1 MFLIFYFWP
10 VMGLGCGACGL
21 LIVVASSLV
30 GKHCRVLVPPPG
42 FEPTFRALQIGFLTT
57 GPPGE
62 FLSFVFNINELW
74 GMELT

>member
-10 VMGLGCGACGL
+10 VMGLGCGAFGL

-62 FLSFVFNINELW
+62 SLACYFRLHVF
-74 GMELT
+74 